1 MHGLLVFLPCCLTV
15 ICAIRREID
24 AFASDM
30 CMARILA
37 IPIRRMAAL
46 TSIFLTV
53 LSPGKTI
60 IIPDDLYHGTRTICG
75 NLMKQWQVTTVAID
89 MSNMDDVK
97 R

>member
-1 MHGLLVFLPCCLTV
+1 
-15 ICAIRREID
+15 
-24 AFASDM
+24 
-30 CMARILA
+30 
-37 IPIRRMAAL
+37 MAAL